1 MIHPAKLSEML
12 SRYTASVLLQL
23 TYGHRVIST
32 ADDQYVRLSEIAL
45 KGTVESGT
53 PGLMPVDLF
62 PVCQLCFLLF
72 SGLFSDFL
80 VWIVKYLP
88 AWLPGM
94 GFKRHAHAV
103 RKDVDAMRYGLF
115 DMAKEQMVSLL
126 SMLSSRKCVLKFCP
140 ENWVFQFFGF
150 FVD

>member
-1 MIHPAKLSEML
+1 MRSRTALIIHPATLSEML
-12 SRYTASVLLQL
+12 IRYTASVLLQL

-32 ADDQYVRLSEIAL
+32 ADDQYVHLSEIAL
-45 KGTVESGT
+45 NGTVESGT

-62 PVCQLCFLLF
+62 PVCQLCLLLF

-103 RKDVDAMRYGLF
+103 RKDVDAMRYRLF
-115 DMAKEQMVSLL
+115 DMAKEQTVSL
-126 SMLSSRKCVLKFCP
+126 S
-140 ENWVFQFFGF
+140 
-150 FVD
+150 